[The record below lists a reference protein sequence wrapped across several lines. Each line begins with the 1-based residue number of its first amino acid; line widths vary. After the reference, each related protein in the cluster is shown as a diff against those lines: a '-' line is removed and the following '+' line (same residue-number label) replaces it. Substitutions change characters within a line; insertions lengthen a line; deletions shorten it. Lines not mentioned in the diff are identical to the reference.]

1 MPIRALPRT
10 PDTSSAH
17 GWRVRL
23 PVVFLILLAALAG
36 CADSAATNAD
46 VEVIRARPAPSVEQ
60 LIPPAVRARGT
71 LNAVMSIG
79 NAPLH
84 YPTPDGSGDMLGVDP
99 DLAKA
104 LGDVMG
110 LHVNVVGVTFD
121 QIVPGLQSGRYDLAV
136 SQMGLTPERLK
147 VLDFVDYF
155 NSGTGLGVRAGN
167 PLHITVSSMCGRG
180 IAVSNG
186 SIQQASYL
194 PKLSAACLRDG
205 KPPVQVHS
213 FPDQQKGVLAL
224 VSGRIDG
231 VFVDL
236 PVIRYAAK
244 NVPDI
249 EVSDTYEANTPVAI
263 GLAKG
268 SPLAPAVSAALT
280 ELDRDQVYRR
290 ILTKWAVQDNAI
302 NTFTIRTAP

>member
-1 MPIRALPRT
+1 MPTRARPRST
-10 PDTSSAH
+10 ATRPAAR
-17 GWRVRL
+17 WRGKL
-23 PVVFLILLAALAG
+23 LVVSLLLAAATAG
-36 CADSAATNAD
+36 CADTAETNAH
-46 VEVIRARPAPSVEQ
+46 VEVITATPAPAVQQ
-60 LIPPAVRARGT
+60 LVPANVRERGS
-71 LNAVMSIG
+71 LNAVMSVG

-110 LHVNVVGVTFD
+110 LRVNVAGVTFD
-121 QIVPGLQSGRYDLAV
+121 QIVPGLQSGRYDIAV
-136 SQMGLTPERLK
+136 SQMGLTPDRLK

-155 NSGTGLGVRAGN
+155 TSGTGLGVRAGN
-167 PLHITVSSMCGRG
+167 PMQITVSTMCGHA

-194 PKLSAACLRDG
+194 PKLSAACVRDG
-205 KPPVQVHS
+205 KPAVQVHS

-236 PVIRYAAK
+236 PVLRYAAK

-249 EVSDTYEANTPVAI
+249 AVADTYEANTPVAI

-268 SPLAPAVSAALT
+268 SPLAPAVQAALSQ
-280 ELDRDQVYRR
+280 LHRDQVYGR
-290 ILTKWAVQDNAI
+290 ILTKWAVQDNALD
-302 NTFTIRTAP
+302 TFTIRTTS